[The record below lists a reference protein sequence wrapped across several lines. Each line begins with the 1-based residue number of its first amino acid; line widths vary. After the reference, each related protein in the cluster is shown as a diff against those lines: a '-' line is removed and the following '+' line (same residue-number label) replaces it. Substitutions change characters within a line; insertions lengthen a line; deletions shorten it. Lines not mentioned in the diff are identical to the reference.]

1 MKVYELMAKLEELPS
16 GAEVMCSGVET
27 LDRITDADSIG
38 SDEQGN
44 TEYPVT
50 RNIVDVDLEG
60 KRVFLQW

>member
-1 MKVYELMAKLEELPS
+1 MKVYELMAMLEEMPS
-16 GAEVMCSGVET
+16 GAEVMCSGAET

-38 SDEQGN
+38 VDEQGN
-44 TEYPVT
+44 MEYPVT